1 MIQDVNSFFDNP
13 EIIGKSNKI
22 WQSVDLDIYNN
33 DNIVFQEDCR
43 KISKKSKKLKMMT
56 IQLGNEHIYHIKDQK
71 IHCLNITVAV
81 MTTYK
86 HDQFGNIIRIAR
98 NGKYFDLQLNEYA
111 VFKSMMSLRCL
122 QTTFHDEFGVT
133 KMIGKGS
140 FAKVYFATKKS
151 TGINYAVKAF
161 NKEFM
166 QEQYKG
172 RESLE
177 NEIKVMR
184 RLNQENLVKL
194 YETYETQN
202 SIYFILD
209 ILKGGELLT
218 RVKQSPLTAT
228 NLQKLMYNLMKA
240 LCHLHSKKCMHRDL
254 KPENLLL
261 REKDNDTDIIIADFG
276 LASFLN
282 EDILFKRCGT
292 PGFVAPEILMYKEG
306 DPFYDERCDVFSAG
320 VIFYVLLT
328 GKQPFQGGDYK
339 QILRANKN
347 CEVNYEIKQI
357 QCAPIQLVDLL
368 KKMLYPDAKT
378 RVSSE
383 ECLKHPYFKE
393 IFKEQDLI
401 DIQESLREYDKD
413 FVYGL
418 GKQQGPPSQ
427 VGSMQLQQR
436 LPALNGRI
444 DTMGSFSNVS
454 NNGSVTRLDQKPQQI
469 QQSKFS
475 QFGSINKQQA
485 QQDANSPAM
494 KKNMQSDLRKT
505 ALKNSY
511 QQQFNQISKDDD
523 CINDDA
529 AHLEDAISKL
539 NSQTPKM
546 GELKKANSYKIPKS
560 SME

>member
-1 MIQDVNSFFDNP
+1 MIQDMNSFFDNP
-13 EIIGKSNKI
+13 DIQGKSNKI
-22 WQSVDLDIYNN
+22 WQSVDLEIYNN

-43 KISKKSKKLKMMT
+43 KISKKSKQLKMMT
-56 IQLGNEHIYHIKDQK
+56 IQLGNEHIYDIKDQK
-71 IHCLNITVAV
+71 ISWLNITVAV

-98 NGKYFDLQLNEYA
+98 NGKFLDLQLDDYV
-111 VFKSMMSLRCL
+111 VFKNMMASRCL

-140 FAKVYFATKKS
+140 FAKVYFATKKQ
-151 TGINYAVKAF
+151 TGANYAVKAF

-166 QEQYKG
+166 QEQFKG

-218 RVKQSPLTAT
+218 RVKQSPLSAP

-261 REKDNDTDIIIADFG
+261 KEKDNDTDIVIADFG

-292 PGFVAPEILMYKEG
+292 PGFVAPEILLYKEG
-306 DPFYDERCDVFSAG
+306 DPFYDEKCDVFSAG

-339 QILRANKN
+339 SILRANKN
-347 CEVNYEIKQI
+347 CEVNYETKQI
-357 QCAPIQLVDLL
+357 QSAPIQLVDLL
-368 KKMLYPDAKT
+368 KKMLCADPKT

-401 DIQESLREYDKD
+401 DIQESIRDYDKD

-427 VGSMQLQQR
+427 ITSIEWKNRYNGFIFKCIQQWISNKIRLETIIIIKQIQL
-436 LPALNGRI
+436 I
-444 DTMGSFSNVS
+444 W
-454 NNGSVTRLDQKPQQI
+454 KCQQI
-469 QQSKFS
+469 ISSIRCKFTCNEKTLIIRFTQNS
-475 QFGSINKQQA
+475 FKKFTVIIDQLIKQ
-485 QQDANSPAM
+485 
-494 KKNMQSDLRKT
+494 R
-505 ALKNSY
+505 
-511 QQQFNQISKDDD
+511 
-523 CINDDA
+523 
-529 AHLEDAISKL
+529 
-539 NSQTPKM
+539 
-546 GELKKANSYKIPKS
+546 
-560 SME
+560 

>member
-1 MIQDVNSFFDNP
+1 MILEVNSFFDSPDNQ
-13 EIIGKSNKI
+13 GKSTKI
-22 WQSVDLDIYNN
+22 WQPIDLEIYNN
-33 DNIVFQEDCR
+33 DIIVFQEDCH
-43 KISKKSKKLKMMT
+43 KISKKQKQLKSIT
-56 IQLGNEHIYHIKDQK
+56 IQLGNEHIYHLKDQN
-71 IHCLNITVAV
+71 ISQINITVAV

-86 HDQFGNIIRIAR
+86 HDQFGNIIRISR
-98 NGKYFDLQLNEYA
+98 NGKFVDLQMDEYV
-111 VFKSMMSLRCL
+111 VFKNMMVLRCL

-151 TGINYAVKAF
+151 TGVNYAVKAF

-166 QEQYKG
+166 QEQFKG

-218 RVKQSPLTAT
+218 RVKQSPLSAPS
-228 NLQKLMYNLMKA
+228 LQKLMYNLMKA

-261 REKDNDTDIIIADFG
+261 KEKDNDTDIVIADFG

-292 PGFVAPEILMYKEG
+292 PGFVAPEILLYKEG
-306 DPFYDERCDVFSAG
+306 DPFYDEKCDVFSAG

-328 GKQPFQGGDYK
+328 GRQPFQGTDYK
-339 QILRANKN
+339 GILRANKN
-347 CEVNYEIKQI
+347 CEINYDLKQI
-357 QCAPIQLVDLL
+357 QSAPIQLVDLL
-368 KKMLYPDAKT
+368 KKMLCPDPKI

-401 DIQESLREYDKD
+401 DVQESLRDYDKD

-418 GKQQGPPSQ
+418 GKQQGPSSQ

-436 LPALNGRI
+436 QPALNGRI
-444 DTMGSFSNVS
+444 DTLGSFSNVS
-454 NNGSVTRLDQKPQQI
+454 NNGSVTRLDQKPQL

-475 QFGSINKQQA
+475 QFGHANKQQ
-485 QQDANSPAM
+485 QQSDANSPQM
-494 KKNMQSDLRKT
+494 KKNLQSDLRKT
-505 ALKNSY
+505 ALKNSF
-511 QQQFNQISKDDD
+511 QQQINQLSKDDD
-523 CINDDA
+523 CVNDEA

-539 NSQTPKM
+539 NAQTPKM
-546 GELKKANSYKIPKS
+546 GGLKKASSYKIPKS

>member
-1 MIQDVNSFFDNP
+1 MISELNSFFDCPDNS
-13 EIIGKSNKI
+13 GKSNKI
-22 WQSVDLDIYNN
+22 WQPIIDLEIYNN
-33 DNIVFQEDCR
+33 DIIVFQEDCR
-43 KISKKSKKLKMMT
+43 KISKKQKQLKLIT
-56 IQLGNEHIYHIKDQK
+56 IQLGNEHLYHIKDQK
-71 IHCLNITVAV
+71 ISQLNITVAV
-81 MTTYK
+81 MTTYR
-86 HDQFGNIIRIAR
+86 HDLFGNIIRISR
-98 NGKYFDLQLNEYA
+98 NGKFVDLLLDEYI
-111 VFKSMMSLRCL
+111 VFKNMMAQRCL

-151 TGINYAVKAF
+151 TGVNYAVKAF

-166 QEQYKG
+166 QDQFKG

-209 ILKGGELLT
+209 ILKGGELLIK
-218 RVKQSPLTAT
+218 VKQQPLSAPS
-228 NLQKLMYNLMKA
+228 LQKLMYNLMKA

-261 REKDNDTDIIIADFG
+261 KEKDNDTDIVIADFG
-276 LASFLN
+276 LACFLN

-292 PGFVAPEILMYKEG
+292 PGFVAPEILLYKEG
-306 DPFYDERCDVFSAG
+306 DPFYDEKCDVFSAG

-328 GKQPFQGGDYK
+328 GRQPFQGTDYK
-339 QILRANKN
+339 SILRANKN

-357 QCAPIQLVDLL
+357 QSAPIQLVDLL
-368 KKMLYPDAKT
+368 KKMLYPDPKI

-401 DIQESLREYDKD
+401 DVQENLRDYDKD
-413 FVYGL
+413 FIYGL

-436 LPALNGRI
+436 QPALNGRI
-444 DTMGSFSNVS
+444 DTIGSFSNVS
-454 NNGSVTRLDQKPQQI
+454 NNGSVTRLDQKPQL

-475 QFGSINKQQA
+475 QFGNLNKQQP
-485 QQDANSPAM
+485 QSDQNSPVM
-494 KKNMQSDLRKT
+494 KKNLQSDLRKT
-505 ALKNSY
+505 ALKNSF
-511 QQQFNQISKDDD
+511 QQQINQLSKDDD
-523 CINDDA
+523 CVNDEA

-539 NSQTPKM
+539 NSKTPKM
-546 GELKKANSYKIPKS
+546 GGLKKANSYKIPKS

>member
-1 MIQDVNSFFDNP
+1 MNTEIASFFDNLDLAT
-13 EIIGKSNKI
+13 KSPPL
-22 WQSVDLDIYNN
+22 WQTLNQDIYDN
-33 DNIVFQEDCR
+33 DNIVFEQDCH
-43 KISKKSKKLKMMT
+43 KLDKKSKQLRPIK
-56 IQLGNEHIYHIKDQK
+56 IQLGNEHLYYIKKETMFQ
-71 IHCLNITVAV
+71 LQITVV
-81 MTTYK
+81 MMNIIK
-86 HDQFGNIIRIAR
+86 HDQHGNIIRLIR
-98 NGKYFDLQLNEYA
+98 NGKYIDLKLEDYITFKNLLNY
-111 VFKSMMSLRCL
+111 RCL
-122 QTTFHDEFGVT
+122 QSTFHDEFGVT

-151 TGINYAVKAF
+151 TGMNYAVKAF

-166 QEQYKG
+166 QEQFKG

-194 YETYETQN
+194 HEVYETQN

-218 RVKQSPLTAT
+218 RVKSQPLSAP

-240 LCHLHSKKCMHRDL
+240 LCHLHSKKCIHRDL

-261 REKDNDTDIIIADFG
+261 KEKDNDTDVVIADFG
-276 LASFLN
+276 LACFLN

-292 PGFVAPEILMYKEG
+292 PGFVAPEILIYKEG
-306 DPFYDERCDVFSAG
+306 DPFYDEKCDVFSAG
-320 VIFYVLLT
+320 VIFYILLT
-328 GKQPFQGGDYK
+328 GRQPFQGTDYK
-339 QILRANKN
+339 AILRANKN
-347 CEVNYEIKQI
+347 CEINYNLKQI
-357 QCAPIQLVDLL
+357 QTAPLQLVDLL
-368 KKMLYPDAKT
+368 KKMLYPEPKG
-378 RVSSE
+378 RISSE
-383 ECLKHPYFKE
+383 DCLKHPYFKE

-401 DIQESLREYDKD
+401 DVQDSLREYEKE

-436 LPALNGRI
+436 QPALNGRI

-454 NNGSVTRLDQKPQQI
+454 NNGSVTRLDQKPQV

-475 QFGSINKQQA
+475 QFSQSMKQQL
-485 QQDANSPAM
+485 NSDSNTQVN
-494 KKNMQSDLRKT
+494 KKSNQSDLRKT
-505 ALKNSY
+505 ALKNSF
-511 QQQFNQISKDDD
+511 QQQINQMSKDDD
-523 CINDDA
+523 CVNEEA
-529 AHLEDAISKL
+529 SQLEDAISKL

-546 GELKKANSYKIPKS
+546 GLKKANSFKVQKS
-560 SME
+560 TME

>member
-1 MIQDVNSFFDNP
+1 MILELNSFFDCQDNS
-13 EIIGKSNKI
+13 GKSNKI
-22 WQSVDLDIYNN
+22 WQPIIDLEIYNN
-33 DNIVFQEDCR
+33 DIIVFQEDCR
-43 KISKKSKKLKMMT
+43 KISKKQKQLKLIT
-56 IQLGNEHIYHIKDQK
+56 IQLGNEHLYHIKDQK
-71 IHCLNITVAV
+71 ISQLNITVAV
-81 MTTYK
+81 MTTYR
-86 HDQFGNIIRIAR
+86 HDLFGNIIRISR
-98 NGKYFDLQLNEYA
+98 NGKFVDLLLDEYI
-111 VFKSMMSLRCL
+111 VFKNMMAQRCL

-151 TGINYAVKAF
+151 TGVNYAVKAF

-166 QEQYKG
+166 QDQFKG

-209 ILKGGELLT
+209 ILKGGELLIK
-218 RVKQSPLTAT
+218 VKQQPLSAPS
-228 NLQKLMYNLMKA
+228 LQKLMYNLMKA
-240 LCHLHSKKCMHRDL
+240 LCHLHSKKCIHRDL

-261 REKDNDTDIIIADFG
+261 KEKDNDTDIVIADFG
-276 LASFLN
+276 LACFLN

-292 PGFVAPEILMYKEG
+292 PGFVAPEILLYKEG
-306 DPFYDERCDVFSAG
+306 DPFYDEKCDVFSAG

-328 GKQPFQGGDYK
+328 GRQPFQGTDYK
-339 QILRANKN
+339 SILRANKN

-357 QCAPIQLVDLL
+357 QSAPIQLVDLL
-368 KKMLYPDAKT
+368 KKMLYPDPKI

-401 DIQESLREYDKD
+401 DVQESLRDYDKD
-413 FVYGL
+413 FIYGL

-436 LPALNGRI
+436 QPALNGRI
-444 DTMGSFSNVS
+444 DTIGSFSNVS
-454 NNGSVTRLDQKPQQI
+454 NNGSVTRLDQKPQL

-475 QFGSINKQQA
+475 QFGNLNKQQP
-485 QQDANSPAM
+485 QSDQNSPIM
-494 KKNMQSDLRKT
+494 KKNLQSDLRKT
-505 ALKNSY
+505 ALKNSF
-511 QQQFNQISKDDD
+511 QQQINQLSKDDD
-523 CINDDA
+523 CVNDEA

-539 NSQTPKM
+539 NSKTPKM
-546 GELKKANSYKIPKS
+546 GGLKKANSYKIPKS

>member
-1 MIQDVNSFFDNP
+1 MNTEIASFFDNP
-13 EIIGKSNKI
+13 ELMAKTPPL
-22 WQSVDLDIYNN
+22 WQTLNQDIYDN
-33 DNIVFQEDCR
+33 DNIVFQQDCY
-43 KISKKSKKLKMMT
+43 KIAKKSKQLRPIT
-56 IQLGNEHIYHIKDQK
+56 IQLGNEHLYYLNKETIYQ
-71 IHCLNITVAV
+71 LQITVV
-81 MTTYK
+81 MMNIIK
-86 HDQFGNIIRIAR
+86 HDEHGNIIRLSR
-98 NGKYFDLQLNEYA
+98 NGKYIDLKLDDFTAFKNLLNY
-111 VFKSMMSLRCL
+111 RCL
-122 QTTFHDEFGVT
+122 QSTFHDEFGVT

-140 FAKVYFATKKS
+140 FAKVYLSTKKS

-166 QEQYKG
+166 LEQFKG

-184 RLNQENLVKL
+184 RLNQENLVRL
-194 YETYETQN
+194 HEVYETQN

-209 ILKGGELLT
+209 ILKGGELLS
-218 RVKQSPLTAT
+218 RVKSQPLTAP

-240 LCHLHSKKCMHRDL
+240 LCHLHSKKCIHRDL

-261 REKDNDTDIIIADFG
+261 KEKDNDTDVVIADFG

-292 PGFVAPEILMYKEG
+292 PGFVAPEILIYKEG
-306 DPFYDERCDVFSAG
+306 DPFYDEKCDVFSAG
-320 VIFYVLLT
+320 VIFYILLT
-328 GKQPFQGGDYK
+328 GRQPFQGTDYK
-339 QILRANKN
+339 AILRANKN
-347 CEVNYEIKQI
+347 CEINYNLKQI
-357 QCAPIQLVDLL
+357 QTAPLQLVDLL
-368 KKMLYPDAKT
+368 KKMLFPEPKG

-383 ECLKHPYFKE
+383 DCLKHPYFKE

-401 DIQESLREYDKD
+401 DVQDSLREYEKD

-436 LPALNGRI
+436 QPALNGRI

-454 NNGSVTRLDQKPQQI
+454 NNGSVTRLDQKPQP

-475 QFGSINKQQA
+475 QFSQSIKQQINS
-485 QQDANSPAM
+485 DANSPVA
-494 KKNMQSDLRKT
+494 KKNNQSDLRKT
-505 ALKNSY
+505 ALKNSF
-511 QQQFNQISKDDD
+511 QQQINQMSKDDD
-523 CINDDA
+523 CVNEEA
-529 AHLEDAISKL
+529 SHLEDAISKL
-539 NSQTPKM
+539 NAQTPKM
-546 GELKKANSYKIPKS
+546 GLKKASSYKVQKS